1 VPAVLLVSAA
11 AFAEVAEDDDP
22 AEVLPPLDEDPEH
35 DGVDADELA
44 EPLLDALS
52 EPDALDEEEALLPD
66 ELQVGAGVVDDDD
79 ELVCGAGVCDDD
91 DFGGLGGLGGG
102 MPRGL
107 PGSTGGSDGRWVG
120 GPWPVPGVV
129 GSTGTMSPTPLA
141 YTRSSPMTI
150 DT

>member
-11 AFAEVAEDDDP
+11 AFADVAEDDDP
-22 AEVLPPLDEDPEH
+22 AEVLPPLDEVSEH
-35 DGVDADELA
+35 DGVDADEPA
-44 EPLLDALS
+44 ELLLDALS

-66 ELQVGAGVVDDDD
+66 ELQVGAGVVDVD

-91 DFGGLGGLGGG
+91 DFGGFGGFFGG

-120 GPWPVPGVV
+120 RPWLPPGVV
-129 GSTGTMSPTPLA
+129 GSTGTVSPTPLA
-141 YTRSSPMTI
+141 YTRSSAMTI

>member
-1 VPAVLLVSAA
+1 VLLVSAA
-11 AFAEVAEDDDP
+11 GFADVAEDDDP
-22 AEVLPPLDEDPEH
+22 DEVPPPLDEDPEH

-44 EPLLDALS
+44 ELLPDALP

-79 ELVCGAGVCDDD
+79 DELVCGAGVCDDD
-91 DFGGLGGLGGG
+91 DFGGFGGFGGG

-120 GPWPVPGVV
+120 GP
-129 GSTGTMSPTPLA
+129 
-141 YTRSSPMTI
+141 
-150 DT
+150 